1 MEISA
6 ELIKKIR
13 DETGVAVMEIK
24 NALAEASGDPEK
36 AKAILRKK
44 SVAAALK
51 KAEREI
57 KNGIIEAYVHDSK
70 IGVLVEIGCETD
82 FVARNEDFKNFA
94 HEIALQIAATN
105 PLYISKDSIPP
116 EVLEKQKDL
125 FEDEALKEGKPKKI
139 VSKIVEGKM
148 KNYFAESCLLCQPWV
163 KDETKTVQDLLNEI
177 IQKLGENIKISR
189 FVRYRLGE

>member
-13 DETGVAVMEIK
+13 DETGVAVMEVK